1 MSAALPARSGWE
13 WVKQGATLFRK
24 QAGVLTALLFINLMI
39 SVVLGVI
46 PFIGPMLGVVLIPSL
61 SMAILQACALIAVDQ
76 RVNLAVLAT
85 GFRKPA
91 VSALCKLGLVYLGV
105 SLLLT
110 VLIHFSI
117 DDDFMKQFSAPID
130 PKTGPVINASDLATM
145 FGIMLLQVATVI
157 LLCFAAPLVAWQGMS
172 AGKATFYSFFAVVG
186 ATRAFFV
193 MLLSWFAIF
202 FLVLMIV
209 VMVLGNSDMGRV
221 VIMWVGLMFV
231 LLLQC
236 AIFAAYRQI
245 FGAPAVA
252 EKPVKV

>member
-1 MSAALPARSGWE
+1 MSARLPARSGWD
-13 WVKQGATLFRK
+13 WVKQGAALFRK
-24 QAGVLTALLFINLMI
+24 QPGVLTALLFINLML
-39 SVVLGVI
+39 SVMLGVI
-46 PFIGPMLGVVLIPSL
+46 PVVGPMAGVVLIPSL
-61 SMAILQACALIAVDQ
+61 SMAILQACALIALDQ
-76 RVNLAVLAT
+76 RVNLTVLAT

-91 VSALCKLGLVYLGV
+91 VVALCKLGLIYLGV

-117 DDDFMKQFSAPID
+117 DDDFMKQFAAPID
-130 PKTGPVINASDLATM
+130 PKTGPLINPADLATM
-145 FGIMLLQVATVI
+145 FGITLLQVATII

-172 AGKATFYSFFAVVG
+172 AGKATFYSFFAVLG
-186 ATRAFFV
+186 AARAFLV

-202 FLVLMIV
+202 FVVLMVI
-209 VMVLGNSDMGRV
+209 VMVFGSSDIGRV

-245 FGAPAVA
+245 FGAPVVETPAS
-252 EKPVKV
+252 